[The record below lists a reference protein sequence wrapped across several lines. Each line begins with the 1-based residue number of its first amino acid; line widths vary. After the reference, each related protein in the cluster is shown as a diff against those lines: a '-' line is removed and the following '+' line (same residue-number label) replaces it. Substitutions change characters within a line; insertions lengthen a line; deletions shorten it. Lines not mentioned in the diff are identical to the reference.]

1 LWQWLQNK
9 VILDNGR
16 KLDLAYYHE
25 LALDEFRKIKEQL
38 GEENHEKQ
46 QFPLAEK
53 VLERLVVNTDFV
65 DFLTIPCYK
74 YL

>member
-9 VILDNGR
+9 VLLDNGR

-25 LALDEFRKIKEQL
+25 LALDEFRKIKEEL

-53 VLERLVVNTDFV
+53 VLERLVVNADFV

>member
-1 LWQWLQNK
+1 M
-9 VILDNGR
+9 ILDNGR

-25 LALDEFRKIKEQL
+25 LALEENQKIKTEL
-38 GEENHEKQ
+38 GEENYEKQ

-53 VLERLVVNTDFV
+53 MLERLVVNLHFV